1 MRVVIAGGGNVGT
14 YIATELQQ
22 AGHEVLIVEV
32 DPARVAQAQADG
44 EPAGVKWLVVDGCE
58 VSEFAK
64 AEPDR
69 ADVVV
74 AVTGDD
80 EDNLVISLLA
90 KQEFS
95 VPRVVARVNNPANE
109 WMFNASWGVDVS
121 VSTPHM
127 LTALVE
133 EAVTVGSLVRI
144 MSFENDSARL
154 SEIRLADSS
163 PANGVMIENL
173 GLPREATIVAIVRD
187 SKVVFPHSDVT
198 LGVGDEV
205 MVLAMAECEDA
216 VRKILVG

>member
-1 MRVVIAGGGNVGT
+1 MRVLIAGGGNVGT
-14 YIATELQQ
+14 YIATELQKV
-22 AGHEVLIVEV
+22 GHEVVIVEV
-32 DPARVAQAQADG
+32 DPSRYQQALADG
-44 EPAGVKWLVVDGCE
+44 EPAGVQWINIDACE

-64 AEPDR
+64 AEPNR

-144 MSFENDSARL
+144 MAFQNDAARL
-154 SEIRLADSS
+154 SEIRLAESS
-163 PANGVMIENL
+163 PANGSTIIDLN
-173 GLPREATIVAIVRD
+173 LPRESTIVAVVREGKLIFPRGD
-187 SKVVFPHSDVT
+187 VV
-198 LGVGDEV
+198 LYGGDEV
-205 MVLAMAECEDA
+205 LVLAMVESEDE
-216 VRKILVG
+216 VRKALVG

>member
-14 YIATELQQ
+14 YIAGELQKV
-22 AGHEVLIVEV
+22 GHEVVIVEV
-32 DPARVAQAQADG
+32 DQARVAQAISDG
-44 EPAGVKWLVVDGCE
+44 EPAGVQWLNVDGCE

-64 AEPDR
+64 ADPGR
-69 ADVVV
+69 CDVVV

-95 VPRVVARVNNPANE
+95 VPRVVARVNNPNNE
-109 WMFNASWGVDVS
+109 WMFNASWGVDVA

-144 MSFENDSARL
+144 MAFENDTARL
-154 SEIRLADSS
+154 SEIRLAANS
-163 PANGVMIENL
+163 PADGRTIEDL
-173 GLPREATIVAIVRD
+173 ALPRESTIVAVVRD
-187 SKVVFPHSDVT
+187 GTVIFPRGDVA
-198 LGVGDEV
+198 LSAGDEV
-205 MVLAMAECEDA
+205 LVLAVVDAEDS
-216 VRKILVG
+216 VRRALIG